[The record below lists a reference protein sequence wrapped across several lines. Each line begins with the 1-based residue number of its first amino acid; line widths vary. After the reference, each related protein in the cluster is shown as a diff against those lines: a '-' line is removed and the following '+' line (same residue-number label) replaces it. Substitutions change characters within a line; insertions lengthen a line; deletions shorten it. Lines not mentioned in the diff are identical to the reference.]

1 MTGSQQGVST
11 MDRFTAA
18 GCQGGN
24 SSRGILSS
32 HSHMSPESVR
42 LMHRHRSVDAAHVAE
57 NSGKCVYLPLRPS
70 SPLNLQGSI
79 RHSSS
84 SLSSHTSSE
93 AGNLH
98 IMTDGLMS
106 EHPEDPLHMQV
117 RGHGHASHSLIRA
130 KSHPAANDSLK
141 SNRNCFISNL
151 LLHPSVKSQYIF
163 RIFEYLNIFS
173 WNDISKIVIVV
184 TQYLWYNYQFCHSNP
199 VIVHNYSSG
208 LLCHFHVLFFYYYLN
223 WICLVTNI

>member
-11 MDRFTAA
+11 MDRFNPA

-42 LMHRHRSVDAAHVAE
+42 LMHRHRSVHAAATHTQQKH
-57 NSGKCVYLPLRPS
+57 GKRIVWFNFLTPPPLR

-98 IMTDGLMS
+98 IMTDGLMG

-117 RGHGHASHSLIRA
+117 GGLHTPLIQSKKHLLSVGTPQVNTLKYDLFCSRA
-130 KSHPAANDSLK
+130 PPPPA
-141 SNRNCFISNL
+141 
-151 LLHPSVKSQYIF
+151 
-163 RIFEYLNIFS
+163 
-173 WNDISKIVIVV
+173 
-184 TQYLWYNYQFCHSNP
+184 
-199 VIVHNYSSG
+199 
-208 LLCHFHVLFFYYYLN
+208 
-223 WICLVTNI
+223 

>member
-11 MDRFTAA
+11 MDRFNPA

-42 LMHRHRSVDAAHVAE
+42 LMHRHRSVLAAATPTTTHRPQQRRKKRRKLHQVL
-57 NSGKCVYLPLRPS
+57 NPPPTPSPS

-98 IMTDGLMS
+98 IMTDGLMG

-117 RGHGHASHSLIRA
+117 GVCECRTRAGREKGLPPACTPQVDALKCALSLQPSPSSSSLSSIRSNSSQIINSAPSSARGQSARR
-130 KSHPAANDSLK
+130 PAFSRSDPCADSVL
-141 SNRNCFISNL
+141 SRRN
-151 LLHPSVKSQYIF
+151 
-163 RIFEYLNIFS
+163 
-173 WNDISKIVIVV
+173 
-184 TQYLWYNYQFCHSNP
+184 
-199 VIVHNYSSG
+199 VH
-208 LLCHFHVLFFYYYLN
+208 V
-223 WICLVTNI
+223 

>member
-1 MTGSQQGVST
+1 
-11 MDRFTAA
+11 MDRFNPA

-42 LMHRHRSVDAAHVAE
+42 LMHRHRSVHAAATHTQQNKNME
-57 NSGKCVYLPLRPS
+57 NILCGLPSSLPHPPLR

-98 IMTDGLMS
+98 IMTDGLMG

-117 RGHGHASHSLIRA
+117 RVYIHRSYKA
-130 KSHPAANDSLK
+130 
-141 SNRNCFISNL
+141 RNVFYQ
-151 LLHPSVKSQYIF
+151 SV
-163 RIFEYLNIFS
+163 RRR
-173 WNDISKIVIVV
+173 
-184 TQYLWYNYQFCHSNP
+184 
-199 VIVHNYSSG
+199 
-208 LLCHFHVLFFYYYLN
+208 
-223 WICLVTNI
+223 